1 LDRIQDPSDIRSM
14 ALKDLKVLAKE
25 IRQKILATVSR
36 TGGHLASNLG
46 VVELTLAL
54 HYVFDTPNDIIIW
67 DVGHQCYTHKL
78 LTGRKDAFST
88 LRQYGGLCGFPKRE
102 ESVYDAFDVGHSST
116 SISVALGMAE
126 ALSKN
131 GSENKAIAVIGD
143 GSLTAGLAFE
153 ALNQAGAVDRDLI
166 VVLNDNEMS
175 ISPNVGAL
183 SSYLNR
189 ILTGQLF
196 SRMRD
201 DMKSFLNTLPGVGGS
216 MSKIA
221 KKWEEF
227 VKGLLTPGLL
237 FEELGFRYVG
247 PLDGHRLRGLI
258 ETFKNVRKLK
268 GPFLLHVIT
277 KKGRGYPP
285 AESAPTR
292 FHGIGPFDLET
303 GEIPAKSGPPTYTS
317 VFGKTLVQLA
327 ERDERVVA
335 VTAAMP
341 QGTGLETFSKIFPD
355 RFYDV
360 GIAEQHGVTFA
371 AGLAAQGL
379 KPVVAIYST
388 FLQRAYD
395 QILHD
400 VCLQDLPVVF
410 AMDRGGIVGEDG
422 ATHQGLFDLSYMRHM
437 PNMILMAPKDEKEL
451 QQMLSTA
458 LQCGH
463 PSALRYP
470 KGSGHGVQL
479 MEGSIETIEV
489 GCWEVLREGDELL
502 ILAVGSTVY
511 PALEAADVLANQGI
525 DATVVNGRFIK
536 PLDEELLIPL
546 VRRIPKLVTVEE
558 NVLAGGLGSAVV
570 ELIHDRLGAVKD
582 LGILRLG
589 IPDAFVEHGS
599 IHELRTR
606 YGLDSSGIVQNVLLW
621 MQRPALWLA
630 QRS

>member
-558 NVLAGGLGSAVV
+558 NVLAGGFGSAVV